1 MTDTPVWVVG
11 VGMTPF
17 GVQPDVSVKDLTQ
30 HAVRHAL
37 ADAGVQLGDIQAA
50 YFGNTCQ
57 DILEGQIVV
66 AGQIALRSMGFE
78 RIPMV
83 NVENACATGATA
95 LHQAVMHVRSG
106 AADVVL
112 AVGVEKLNIG
122 DKKKSLDV
130 FDGGV
135 DVNDPEGLCATLR
148 ELGGGVPDAQRSHSL
163 FMDIY
168 AALARAHMDAFGT
181 TQRQLAVI
189 AEKNHAHAVDNPL
202 AHFRAPIS
210 VAEILAARPVAGP
223 LTVPMCAPLTDGAA
237 AAVVC
242 NAEGLRRF
250 RNVRPIQVRAN
261 VLQTGTVRP
270 LDAWDRSV
278 SRLAAQAAYEQA
290 SLGPDDVSV
299 AEVHDASA
307 LGELLQTE
315 MLGFCEIGGGGKLAE
330 SGETTLGGR
339 LPVNPSGG
347 LESKGHPMGASGL
360 AQIYELVHQLRGDCG
375 TRQVPGARVALAEN
389 GGGLYRGEEAVAA
402 VTILSS

>member
-1 MTDTPVWVVG
+1 
-11 VGMTPF
+11 MTPF
-17 GVQPDVSVKDLTQ
+17 GVQPDVSIKELTRE
-30 HAVRHAL
+30 AVTVAL
-37 ADAGVQLGDIQAA
+37 TDAGAALGDVQAV

-57 DILEGQIVV
+57 GVLEGQVVV
-66 AGQIALRSMGFE
+66 AGQMALRSMGFE

-83 NVENACATGATA
+83 NVENACAPGATA

-122 DKKKSLDV
+122 DKQKSLGV

-135 DVNDPEGLCATLR
+135 DVNDPEGLCAILR

-202 AHFRAPIS
+202 AHFRAAVA
-210 VAEILAARPVAGP
+210 VAEILAARPVAGS

-270 LDAWDRSV
+270 LDAWDRS
-278 SRLAAQAAYEQA
+278 
-290 SLGPDDVSV
+290 
-299 AEVHDASA
+299 
-307 LGELLQTE
+307 
-315 MLGFCEIGGGGKLAE
+315 
-330 SGETTLGGR
+330 
-339 LPVNPSGG
+339 
-347 LESKGHPMGASGL
+347 
-360 AQIYELVHQLRGDCG
+360 
-375 TRQVPGARVALAEN
+375 
-389 GGGLYRGEEAVAA
+389 
-402 VTILSS
+402 